1 MTQTN
6 GNVKKWMALHEV
18 NDWFA
23 KLVNHS
29 CSCPIVSG
37 YTQCGILTSALLSLT
52 DSPSQH

>member
-6 GNVKKWMALHEV
+6 GNVKKWMALHEM

-37 YTQCGILTSALLSLT
+37 YTQCGI
-52 DSPSQH
+52 